1 MSNYHRST
9 HRVKESTPTIVNWND
24 SYHNSFG
31 RNLDEVGSKPNKIET
46 ALAKTRVA
54 QKTFAENAKGPNKIT
69 HVNVSKATPET
80 QKIVK
85 GRSKKTGNDIYTY
98 DNRRSKRK

>member
-9 HRVKESTPTIVNWND
+9 HRFKESTPKIINWSD
-24 SYHNSFG
+24 STHNSFG
-31 RNLDEVGSKPNKIET
+31 RNLDEVSGKPNKVEQS
-46 ALAKTRVA
+46 LSKTKVA
-54 QKTFAENAKGPNKIT
+54 QQKFADNAKMPSKVV

-85 GRSKKTGNDIYTY
+85 GKSKKTGKDTY
-98 DNRRSKRK
+98 EYKPKKK